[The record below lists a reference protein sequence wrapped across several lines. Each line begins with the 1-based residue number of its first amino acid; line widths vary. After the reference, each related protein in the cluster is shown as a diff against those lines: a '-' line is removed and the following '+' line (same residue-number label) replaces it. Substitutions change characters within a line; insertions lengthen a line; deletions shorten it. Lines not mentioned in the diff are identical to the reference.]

1 MKFNL
6 TDNIIFNEEIS
17 DKEIKKSLKEATE
30 VFIDYFDAK
39 GINLNIDFTTA
50 SIRDKSNN
58 LIDIKTPL
66 VFYKVEKEL
75 SKKKLDKEFIEDAFA
90 LNQILK
96 KEESEEKVRD
106 FHNKYNLSFTFG
118 IMYASIYTQ
127 GLSVFLMLL
136 HFKKLIHL
144 PFKFKIPYSHK
155 IVNGKKQR
163 IDFGIN
169 VYPKMF
175 KEIRSLNSQNNEDS
189 DSKFLTVDNK
199 EILISYGSK
208 LFISLG
214 WVDFKDVDVNQMLEF
229 RDFAY
234 NAGIFNTR
242 PPYQLLI
249 ILLSTKFPHKFP
261 INLNE
266 WMKVANEK
274 NQRNKMERKAGEL
287 IHSIKPKKS
296 SVSQEKIDL
305 LWFSVDKLS
314 ILKEQIPEIAETIS
328 FWELAEK
335 SYLNK
340 IKRESFKSIKQ
351 SLNHLNIYLFY
362 ILHNWYKVNNSKYGY
377 PKFPSELKGNVFIS
391 RVIETQE
398 LMPPT
403 FIEFLEQRK
412 NERKTSNEYQYGVI
426 KNISQF
432 FNFIEIYSDD
442 LEGCKGFVNSISD
455 FDLPRVKKSMG
466 TNKGLIPR
474 HLFGFLIN
482 YIEMIKTYNHVVLE
496 KVLEGKVSEY
506 DVREAFLFGKEEF
519 IDTVRLSEKVGFI
532 PLMYWNGQRVVFKEL
547 QNLLDFT
554 IVKIKN
560 GDPIR
565 LPRPHLLNH
574 IYVALQTG
582 IRGNHIQ
589 WLDAEK
595 FNQLVRDRDTSFVP
609 LYVNTDKAKNN
620 AWSPMVHKKVLE
632 TLENQLA
639 WRNLV
644 DNPKFNE
651 KIFYNNNE
659 KTKWGSFYPLF
670 SHGSDGLPYNDSAYK
685 NYWLS
690 ILVNFQNIIQK
701 FGIKRTEL
709 ARLLPSGISFNEI
722 NQDVKLK
729 EYGLKCKDKCE
740 LRWTSDIT
748 PHSARVSVVSHYITA
763 LPSDVIG
770 QYITGQTE
778 AVVHHY
784 VKLDPNYLTEIE
796 KGQKEGLAKM
806 AIQKEFDQLMG
817 KESNHPIFADKEDS
831 NIAKSIAIN
840 KMETIAQ
847 YGCISLNLKEEGKS
861 GVDVLIEESNVKLA
875 FNKTEICPYNNNCPS
890 DLIKELKGLRRCGIC
905 PYAVRSIDH
914 LPAIAVKKRQMM
926 ELLEE
931 IENKLSE
938 ASSDSEKY
946 TIEELDGIEEE
957 RQRITEE
964 LLGWIV
970 SEEMLEAN
978 RKRLSEES
986 SSTQY
991 VVKKPEILIENL
1003 QQVSSKENDVEYL
1016 LTRLSDCESFP
1027 GLDTPMVRAKFDLL
1041 RRQLLARLGDFRKA
1055 FDMKLPANPS
1065 QECLGLL
1072 KEVVNRYGLT
1082 QKQTVELLSTNML
1095 SLEHKNEP
1103 LLGLN
1108 YGNKKEQF

>member
-6 TDNIIFNEEIS
+6 TDNIIFNKEELNKDIE
-17 DKEIKKSLKEATE
+17 KTLKETNE
-30 VFIDYFDAK
+30 VLIDYFNAK
-39 GINLNIDFTTA
+39 GIDLDIPFTTTTF
-50 SIRDKSNN
+50 RDKNN
-58 LIDIKTPL
+58 SLVDIRTPL
-66 VFYKVEKEL
+66 VFNKIVKEL
-75 SKKKLDKEFIEDAFA
+75 LQKKLDKEFIYDAFA
-90 LNQILK
+90 LNQVNK
-96 KEESEEKVRD
+96 SADVEKLARE
-106 FHNKYNLSFTFG
+106 FHNKYDLSFSFG
-118 IMYASIYTQ
+118 IMYASIYEQ
-127 GLSVFLMLL
+127 GLGVFLMLL

-155 IVNGKKQR
+155 TINEKKQR
-163 IDFGIN
+163 VDFAIN
-169 VYPKMF
+169 AYPKMF
-175 KEIRSLNSQNNEDS
+175 QEIRGLNSQNNQDS
-189 DSKFLTVDNK
+189 DSKFLTLDNK

-208 LFISLG
+208 LFLGLG

-234 NAGIFNTR
+234 NAKIFNTH
-242 PPYQLLI
+242 PPYQLFI
-249 ILLSTKFPHKFP
+249 TLLSTKCPNDFP

-266 WMKVANEK
+266 WLKVSKEK
-274 NQRNKMERKAGEL
+274 NLRNKVERKAGEL
-287 IHSIKPKKS
+287 IHSIKSKNAS
-296 SVSQEKIDL
+296 LNQEKIDL
-305 LWFSVDKLS
+305 IWFSVDKLN
-314 ILKEQIPEIAETIS
+314 ILKEQMPEISETIS
-328 FWELAEK
+328 LWEIAEK

-340 IKRESFKSIKQ
+340 IKRENVAPIKQ

-362 ILHNWYKVNNSKYGY
+362 ILHNWYKVNYSKYGY
-377 PKFPSELKGNVFIS
+377 PKSPKELKGNVFIS
-391 RVIETQE
+391 RVIETNE

-403 FIEFLEQRK
+403 FVEFLEQRK
-412 NERKTSNEYQYGVI
+412 NERKTANEYQYSVI

-432 FNFIEIYSDD
+432 FDFIQTYSDD

-482 YIEMIKTYNHVVLE
+482 YIEIIKTYNQVVLE
-496 KVLEGKVSEY
+496 KVLEGKVSDY
-506 DVREAFLFGKEEF
+506 DVREAFLFGKEELF
-519 IDTVRLSEKVGFI
+519 DTVKLSEKVGFI
-532 PLMYWNGQRVVFKEL
+532 PLMYWNGERVVFKEL

-554 IVKIKN
+554 IVKLKN
-560 GDPIR
+560 GKPIR

-574 IYVALQTG
+574 VYVALQTG

-595 FNQLVRDRDTSFVP
+595 FNQLVKDRDTSFVP

-639 WRNLV
+639 WRNLI

-651 KIFYNNNE
+651 KIFYNNND

-670 SHGSDGLPYNDSAYK
+670 SYGTDGLPYSDNGYK

-690 ILVNFQNIIQK
+690 ILVHFQNMLPK
-701 FGIKRTEL
+701 FGVKRSGL
-709 ARLLPSGISFNEI
+709 ARLLPTGISFNEI
-722 NQDVKLK
+722 NQDIKLK
-729 EYGLKCKDKCE
+729 EYGASCKNKCE

-763 LPSDVIG
+763 LPADIIG

-784 VKLDPNYLTEIE
+784 VKLDPQYLTELE
-796 KGQKEGLAKM
+796 NGQRDGLAKSV
-806 AIQKEFDQLMG
+806 IQKEFDGLTSSAKQ
-817 KESNHPIFADKEDS
+817 HPILTDKEDS
-831 NIAKSIAIN
+831 HLRQSMLSNRL
-840 KMETIAQ
+840 ETIAN
-847 YGCISLNLKEEGKS
+847 YGCISLNLREEGKS
-861 GVDVLIEESNVKLA
+861 GVDVLIENANIKLA
-875 FNKTEICPYNNNCPS
+875 FNKTEICPYDNHCPS
-890 DLIKELKGLRRCGIC
+890 DLIKEMKGIRRCGIC

-931 IENKLSE
+931 IENKL
-938 ASSDSEKY
+938 ASDSAY
-946 TIEELDGIEEE
+946 TIDELNNIEEE

-978 RKRLSEES
+978 RQNLQ
-986 SSTQY
+986 SSTNTSSY
-991 VVKKPEILIENL
+991 VVKKPEILMQNL
-1003 QQVSSKENDVEYL
+1003 QQVALKENDVEYL
-1016 LTRLSDCESFP
+1016 LTRLADCENFP
-1027 GLDTPMVRAKFDLL
+1027 SMESPLLKARLDLL
-1041 RRQLLARLGDFRKA
+1041 RRQLLARLGDFKKA
-1055 FDMKLPANPS
+1055 FDMKLPTNAT
-1065 QECLGLL
+1065 QECLGVL
-1072 KEVVNRYGLT
+1072 KEVVSRYGLT
-1082 QKQTVELLSTNML
+1082 QKQTVELLSTNMAL
-1095 SLEHKNEP
+1095 SESKHQLLELSHGQEK
-1103 LLGLN
+1103 
-1108 YGNKKEQF
+1108 